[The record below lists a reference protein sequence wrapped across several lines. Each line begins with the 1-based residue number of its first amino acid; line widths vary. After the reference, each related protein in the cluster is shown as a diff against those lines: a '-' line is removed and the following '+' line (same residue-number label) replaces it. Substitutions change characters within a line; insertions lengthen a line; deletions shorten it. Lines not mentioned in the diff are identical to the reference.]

1 MLPSRWDLVDTH
13 DGVRR
18 HPLREPPV
26 LDIDE
31 EKNSLAR
38 AGVSVVGDE
47 EDSMIGRLVAG
58 IEPRR
63 SGDRDS

>member
-1 MLPSRWDLVDTH
+1 MLPSRWDLVDTKT
-13 DGVRR
+13 GVRR
-18 HPLREPPV
+18 HPVSEPPV
-26 LDIDE
+26 LELDE
-31 EKNSLAR
+31 ARDTLAR
-38 AGVSVVGDE
+38 AGVSVVGDD